1 MLGKR
6 KKLSAQEQAFQQRV
20 HQKEAYLKT
29 QQRLKAIHTYLENMQ
44 TMLRDS
50 ATMLAAESYPTEG
63 LTWLIEKG
71 LPTIEHRIIR
81 EQHTLQNFIE
91 KQPKN

>member
-1 MLGKR
+1 
-6 KKLSAQEQAFQQRV
+6 
-20 HQKEAYLKT
+20 
-29 QQRLKAIHTYLENMQ
+29 
-44 TMLRDS
+44 MLRDS

-63 LTWLIEKG
+63 LAWLIEKG
-71 LPTIEHRIIR
+71 LPTIEQKVKR